1 LTGERI
7 SLSPDSVRGNDLF
20 PDISDEID
28 RRIIHSEQ
36 RIKTWVLA
44 GVAANLIVAIVAA
57 IPTIFYMGQI
67 SRDINQAI
75 VKQAEMQAQQSKVE
89 AWANRRMIW
98 ETKVQGQLAAKGI
111 IVNVPDGDMP

>member
-1 LTGERI
+1 MERI
-7 SLSPDSVRGNDLF
+7 SLTPETVRGNDLF

-44 GVAANLIVAIVAA
+44 GIAANLIVAIIAA

-75 VKQAEMQAQQSKVE
+75 VKQAEMQTQNAKVQ

-98 ETKVQGQLAAKGI
+98 ETKVQAELATKGI